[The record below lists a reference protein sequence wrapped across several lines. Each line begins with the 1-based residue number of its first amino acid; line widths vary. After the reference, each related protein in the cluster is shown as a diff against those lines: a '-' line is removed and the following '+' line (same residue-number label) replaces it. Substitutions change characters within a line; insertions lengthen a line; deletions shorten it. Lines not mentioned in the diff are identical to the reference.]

1 MNLEDDA
8 STSLSTSLRRAMRRE
23 SPAPGFAS
31 RVLQRIEADSTP
43 RNDRAAFRRRTW
55 RAVAA
60 SLTLTAVLGG
70 WAAHTVHERRQA
82 DGERAREQV
91 LLALRIAGQKVRYVQ
106 TEVRDIGSPD

>member
-1 MNLEDDA
+1 MNLEDD
-8 STSLSTSLRRAMRRE
+8 LRRALRRE

-31 RVLQRIEADSTP
+31 RVLQRIERDSTP
-43 RNDRAAFRRRTW
+43 RRSRTTW
-55 RAVAA
+55 RSIAA

-91 LLALRIAGQKVRYVQ
+91 LLALRIAGEKVRYAQ
-106 TEVRDIGSPD
+106 HEVRDIGSND